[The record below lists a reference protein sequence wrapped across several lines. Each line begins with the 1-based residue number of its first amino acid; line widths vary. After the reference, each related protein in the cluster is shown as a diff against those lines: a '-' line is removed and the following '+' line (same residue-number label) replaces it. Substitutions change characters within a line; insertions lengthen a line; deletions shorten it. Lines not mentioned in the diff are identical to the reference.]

1 MATDTTDNS
10 FDASAGII
18 TIDWKLNTSDDKD
31 SSDND
36 VTQRA
41 DNDESSNRLFV
52 KMSRIQ
58 TWHVEHKPEEQRY
71 KS

>member
-18 TIDWKLNTSDDKD
+18 TIDWKLNTFNDKD

-36 VTQRA
+36 VTQCA
-41 DNDESSNRLFV
+41 ENTLFKEYLNESICFILMFMQTNR
-52 KMSRIQ
+52 
-58 TWHVEHKPEEQRY
+58 PY
-71 KS
+71 CN

>member
-10 FDASAGII
+10 FDASAGIT
-18 TIDWKLNTSDDKD
+18 TIDWKLNASNVTD

-41 DNDESSNRLFV
+41 DNTL
-52 KMSRIQ
+52 
-58 TWHVEHKPEEQRY
+58 
-71 KS
+71 

>member
-36 VTQRA
+36 VTQCA
-41 DNDESSNRLFV
+41 ENTLWKEYLMESIRPILMFMQSNR
-52 KMSRIQ
+52 
-58 TWHVEHKPEEQRY
+58 PY
-71 KS
+71 CN

>member
-36 VTQRA
+36 VTQCTE
-41 DNDESSNRLFV
+41 NTL
-52 KMSRIQ
+52 
-58 TWHVEHKPEEQRY
+58 
-71 KS
+71 